1 MRRRSKFYGEMTMYI
16 EHNEKIKKAGRW
28 QVVVC
33 GGGVSGVAAAITAA
47 RAGKKTLLIE
57 KTLSLGGL
65 ATNGLVNYF
74 VPMCNGRGR
83 QVIFGMAEEMLRLAV
98 KTSWTTLKDCWKN
111 DYPRKEGRLDAK
123 FSPAIFALALSNEVQ
138 KAGAEIFL
146 DTTISDAITQNGHIN
161 GIIIESKSGREY
173 IEADYFADCT
183 GDADLL
189 ARAGVPTVT
198 GGNYFTYYAFGM
210 DLGTIRSAIEKQDIS
225 AAYRWYMGGRANLYG
240 GGQPEGRRLYSGVK
254 REDVNEY
261 VLENQK
267 ILFNSIQK
275 EDKKTFDL
283 TLLPV
288 MPQMRTTRRID
299 GDATFSEKDAYVH
312 FDDSVCAIND
322 FDRKDFLYEV
332 RFGTLVKSGFDNI
345 ITAGRSASASGY
357 GWDVLRVIP
366 PAILTGQAAG
376 NACSIAIDCGKPV
389 YDIDVKKLQAAMEMQ
404 NCPVHFDDSLVPK
417 DKTLIEKSENSGHI

>member
-1 MRRRSKFYGEMTMYI
+1 MYI
-16 EHNEKIKKAGRW
+16 ERREKIKKAGKW

-33 GGGVSGVAAAITAA
+33 GGGVAGVAAAVAAA

-74 VPMCNGRGR
+74 VPMCNGRGK
-83 QVIFGMAEEMLRLAV
+83 QIIFGMADEMLRLAM
-98 KTSWTTLKDCWKN
+98 KTGWTTVKDCWKH
-111 DYPRKEGRLDAK
+111 DYPEKQGRLDGK
-123 FSPAIFALALSNEVQ
+123 FSPAIFALALSDMLHTS
-138 KAGAEIFL
+138 GAELYL
-146 DTTISDAITQNGHIN
+146 DTVISGAEVENGHIK
-161 GIIIESKSGREY
+161 GIVIDSKSGREY
-173 IEADYFADCT
+173 IEADFFVDTT

-189 ARAGVPTVT
+189 WRAGVPTVT

-210 DLGTIRSAIEKQDIS
+210 NFDTMRSALEKKDIS

-240 GGQPEGRRLYSGVK
+240 GGQPEGRRLYTGVTK
-254 REDVNEY
+254 EDVTEY

-267 ILFNSIQK
+267 LLYESISK
-275 EDKKTFDL
+275 EDKNSFDL

-312 FDDSVCAIND
+312 FSDSVCAIND
-322 FDRKDFLYEV
+322 FDRCDFLYEV
-332 RFGTLVKSGFDNI
+332 RFGTLVKNGFDNV
-345 ITAGRSASASGY
+345 ITAGRTASASGY

-376 NACSIAIDCGKPV
+376 NACSLAIDEGKPIYGITV
-389 YDIDVKKLQAAMEMQ
+389 EKLQSVMEKQ
-404 NCPVHFDDSLVPK
+404 NSPVHFDDALVPK
-417 DKTLIEKSENSGHI
+417 DKTKTEKGEDNGHI

>member
-1 MRRRSKFYGEMTMYI
+1 MYI
-16 EHNEKIKKAGRW
+16 ERREKIKKAGKW

-33 GGGVSGVAAAITAA
+33 GGGVAGVAAAVTAA

-74 VPMCNGRGR
+74 VPMCNGRGK
-83 QVIFGMAEEMLRLAV
+83 QIIFGMADEMLRLAM
-98 KTSWTTLKDCWKN
+98 KTGWTTVKDCWKH
-111 DYPRKEGRLDAK
+111 DYPEKQGRLDGK
-123 FSPAIFALALSNEVQ
+123 FSPAIFALALSDMLHGS
-138 KAGAEIFL
+138 GAELYL
-146 DTTISDAITQNGHIN
+146 DTVISGAEVENGHIK
-161 GIIIESKSGREY
+161 GIVIDSKSGREY
-173 IEADYFADCT
+173 IEADFFVDTT

-189 ARAGVPTVT
+189 WRAGVPTVT

-210 DLGTIRSAIEKQDIS
+210 NFDTMRSALEKKDIS

-240 GGQPEGRRLYSGVK
+240 GGQPEGRRLYTGVTK
-254 REDVNEY
+254 EDVTEY

-267 ILFNSIQK
+267 LLYESISK
-275 EDKKTFDL
+275 EDKNSFDL

-299 GDATFSEKDAYVH
+299 GDATFSEKVAFVH
-312 FDDSVCAIND
+312 FSDSVCAIND
-322 FDRKDFLYEV
+322 FDRCDFLYEV
-332 RFGTLVKSGFDNI
+332 RFGTLVKSGFDNV
-345 ITAGRSASASGY
+345 ITAGRTASASGY

-376 NACSIAIDCGKPV
+376 NACSLAIDEGKPIYGV
-389 YDIDVKKLQAAMEMQ
+389 NVEKLQRVMEKQ
-404 NCPVHFDDSLVPK
+404 NSPVHFDDALVPG
-417 DKTLIEKSENSGHI
+417 DKTKTEKGEDNGHI